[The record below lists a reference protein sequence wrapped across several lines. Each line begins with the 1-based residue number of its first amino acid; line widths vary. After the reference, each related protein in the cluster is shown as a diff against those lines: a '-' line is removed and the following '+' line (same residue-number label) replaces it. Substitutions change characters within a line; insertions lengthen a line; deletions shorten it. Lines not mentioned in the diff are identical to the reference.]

1 MAKINY
7 EIRKEIEA
15 LNNKG
20 ISQKKMASILG
31 LNQSS
36 ISREMKRCD
45 PYNADIAEKI
55 SNKSKAQNE
64 LIISQVLLLRKQGM
78 SMKAIS
84 DRLDVYFDAVKE
96 IINDNTKGEIDG
108 NKK

>member
-45 PYNADIAEKI
+45 PYSADIAEKI
-55 SNKSKAQNE
+55 SNKSKSQNE

-78 SMKAIS
+78 SIKAIS
-84 DRLDVYFDAVKE
+84 DRLDVYFDAVKK